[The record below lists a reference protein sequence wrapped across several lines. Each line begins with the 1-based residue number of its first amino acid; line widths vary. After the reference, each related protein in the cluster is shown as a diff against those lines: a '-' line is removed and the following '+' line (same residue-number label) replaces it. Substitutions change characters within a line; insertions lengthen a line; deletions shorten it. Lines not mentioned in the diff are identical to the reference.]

1 MLRLERQRMLFAG
14 QGFEKDLTVHDGRNM
29 ARSAAGNKSKPPAV
43 FGLRPR
49 GGGARLPPVKIGVLS
64 DTHNHLRESRFALD
78 ALVKHGATHLVHCG
92 DAGEEVVE
100 LLAAVCLEH
109 GLRAHVALGN
119 CDRGHGD
126 EFRFAP
132 QPAGVERG
140 VSPEF
145 ILDGKRCVAVH
156 GDNAHRLENVST
168 SGEFDYVFTGHTHAR
183 AERRIGKTRVLNP
196 GSPVRPRGGPPS
208 VALLDL
214 DTGEVRWLV
223 L

>member
-1 MLRLERQRMLFAG
+1 M
-14 QGFEKDLTVHDGRNM
+14 KV
-29 ARSAAGNKSKPPAV
+29 
-43 FGLRPR
+43 GL
-49 GGGARLPPVKIGVLS
+49 IS
-64 DTHNHLRESRFALD
+64 DTHNHLRETRRALD
-78 ALVKHGATHLVHCG
+78 LLVRHGATHLVHCG
-92 DAGEEVVE
+92 DAGAEVVD

-119 CDRGHGD
+119 CDRGD
-126 EFRFAP
+126 EARYAP
-132 QPAGVERG
+132 QPAGIERG
-140 VSPEF
+140 LSPEF
-145 ILDGKRCVAVH
+145 MLAGKRCVAVH
-156 GDNAHRLENVST
+156 GDNAHRLESVST

-183 AERRIGKTRVLNP
+183 SDRRIGKTRVLNP